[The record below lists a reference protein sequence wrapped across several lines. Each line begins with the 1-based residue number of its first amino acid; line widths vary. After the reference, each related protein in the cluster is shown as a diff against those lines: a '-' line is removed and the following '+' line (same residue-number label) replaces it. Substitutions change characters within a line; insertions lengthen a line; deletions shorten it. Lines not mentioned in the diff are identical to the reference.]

1 MISDI
6 KIDLNRKTRYM
17 EVGHL
22 NDTPSSMIYESVVSY
37 VIRRIAFLIA
47 TLNNLDITAWDI
59 HNAYLNDE
67 TKERVSS
74 VMVMNGNLMKGKW

>member
-1 MISDI
+1 
-6 KIDLNRKTRYM
+6 M

-47 TLNNLDITAWDI
+47 TLNNLDITAWGI